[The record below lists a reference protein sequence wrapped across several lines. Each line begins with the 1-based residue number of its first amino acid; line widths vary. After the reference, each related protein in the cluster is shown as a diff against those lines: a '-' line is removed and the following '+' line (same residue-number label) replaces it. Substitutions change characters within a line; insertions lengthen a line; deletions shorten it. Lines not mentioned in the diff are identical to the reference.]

1 MYRKWT
7 MELKQFLKEFGE
19 RLRRKSG
26 RRSKMA
32 ALPPKLGKDPTPEE
46 VESYREQLEE
56 FQKVL
61 AEKEKAQKAIAKK
74 QDEREAENTRSQAR
88 LEKWKQQLILKSW
101 KKREKDL
108 KPRERD

>member
-1 MYRKWT
+1 MHSNWT
-7 MELKQFLKEFGE
+7 KQLKQFLKEFGE

-26 RRSKMA
+26 RRSKIP
-32 ALPPKLGKDPTPEE
+32 ALPPKLGKNPTPEE

-61 AEKEKAQKAIAKK
+61 AEKEKAQKAITKE

-88 LEKWKQQLILKSW
+88 LEK
-101 KKREKDL
+101 
-108 KPRERD
+108 